1 MQRVYFTREVSEILK
16 IRIRKYSKSV
26 VNFHNVNIW
35 TPVEKGSAQF
45 YTFGVVYSRIS
56 FQIQSNRSDNFSFF
70 VWIGARVTFF
80 NILSSQGAINYFSLT
95 SGFQNVVFE
104 PSMTHGTC
112 IIWLSI
118 THSFLFTTPSFL
130 PCVWKLRDWV
140 YILCTWYNIYRY

>member
-1 MQRVYFTREVSEILK
+1 MQRVYFARENSEILK
-16 IRIRKYSKSV
+16 IPIRKCSKSV
-26 VNFHNVNIW
+26 VNFRNVNIW

-80 NILSSQGAINYFSLT
+80 NILSLQGAINYFSLT

-104 PSMTHGTC
+104 PSMTHGTW
-112 IIWLSI
+112 IILIVNNQTVWLI
-118 THSFLFTTPSFL
+118 KPVHYSFILT
-130 PCVWKLRDWV
+130 LRLEASRLKRFFRD
-140 YILCTWYNIYRY
+140 